1 MAAPRTSLA
10 PLVCGV
16 IVALAAPISA
26 EPALAV
32 GATRPAPGHGAARL
46 IDERSLTVGQVGAA
60 WALGVDAVVGVT
72 SDLAIGVSHSAAAL
86 GEPRD
91 GGGVCIDSTAHDC
104 DGLYAGGFVD
114 ARWRVPGA
122 AALTGVVRLGVAAAW
137 SPQLRLGVVARG
149 AARHLWWRIAPE
161 VAVALD
167 RADGD
172 RDALSAPTWLGVDLG
187 AGSAWLAAGLRG
199 ELAGFADAVVVPM
212 AAGVEGRYR
221 GAAIGLAAGY
231 PQLLGRHAS
240 TRVRTLAWW
249 IGWGW

>member
-1 MAAPRTSLA
+1 M
-10 PLVCGV
+10 
-16 IVALAAPISA
+16 
-26 EPALAV
+26 
-32 GATRPAPGHGAARL
+32 
-46 IDERSLTVGQVGAA
+46 
-60 WALGVDAVVGVT
+60 
-72 SDLAIGVSHSAAAL
+72 
-86 GEPRD
+86 
-91 GGGVCIDSTAHDC
+91 
-104 DGLYAGGFVD
+104 
-114 ARWRVPGA
+114 
-122 AALTGVVRLGVAAAW
+122 TGVQTCALPIW
-137 SPQLRLGVVARG
+137 
-149 AARHLWWRIAPE
+149 HLWWRIAPE

-187 AGSAWLAAGLRG
+187 AGSAWLATGLRG

>member
-1 MAAPRTSLA
+1 MAASRPLLA
-10 PLVCGV
+10 PLVGGA
-16 IVALAAPISA
+16 IVALGASATA

-32 GATRPAPGHGAARL
+32 GATRPPPGRGAARL
-46 IDERSLTVGQVGAA
+46 VDERSLTVGQVGAG
-60 WALGVDAVVGVT
+60 WAVGVDAVVGVT
-72 SDLAIGVSHSAAAL
+72 PDLAIGVSHGAGAL
-86 GEPRD
+86 GAPRD

-122 AALTGVVRLGVAAAW
+122 ATLTGVVRLGMVAAW
-137 SPQLRLGVVARG
+137 SPQVRLGVVARG
-149 AARHLWWRIAPE
+149 AARHLWWRLAPE

-172 RDALSAPTWLGVDLG
+172 RDALGVPAWLGVDLG
-187 AGSAWLAAGLRG
+187 AGSAWLATGVRG
-199 ELAGFADAVVVPM
+199 ELAGFADAVVVPL

-221 GAAIGLAAGY
+221 GAALGLSAGY

>member
-1 MAAPRTSLA
+1 MAASRPLLA
-10 PLVCGV
+10 PLVGGA
-16 IVALAAPISA
+16 IVALGASAAA

-32 GATRPAPGHGAARL
+32 GATRPPPGHGAARL
-46 IDERSLTVGQVGAA
+46 VDERSLTVGQVGAG

-72 SDLAIGVSHSAAAL
+72 PDLALGVSHSAGAL

-104 DGLYAGGFVD
+104 DRLYAGGFVD

-137 SPQLRLGVVARG
+137 SPQVRLGVVARG
-149 AARHLWWRIAPE
+149 AERHLWWRLAPE

-167 RADGD
+167 RADRD
-172 RDALSAPTWLGVDLG
+172 RDALGVPAWLGVDLG
-187 AGSAWLAAGLRG
+187 AGSAWLATGVRG
-199 ELAGFADAVVVPM
+199 ELAGFTDAVVVPL

-221 GAAIGLAAGY
+221 GAAIGLSAGY

-240 TRVRTLAWW
+240 TRVRALAWW

>member
-1 MAAPRTSLA
+1 MAASRTSLA
-10 PLVCGV
+10 SLAAAAS
-16 IVALAAPISA
+16 VALAAPAAA

-32 GATRPAPGHGAARL
+32 GATRPPPGHGAVQL

-60 WALGVDAVVGVT
+60 WALGLDAVVGVT
-72 SDLAIGVSHSAAAL
+72 PDLAIGVSHSAAAL

-104 DGLYAGGFVD
+104 AGLYAGGFVD

-122 AALTGVVRLGVAAAW
+122 AALTGVVRLGVGAAW
-137 SPQLRLGVVARG
+137 SPLLRLGVVARG
-149 AARHLWWRIAPE
+149 AERHLWWRIAPE

-172 RDALSAPTWLGVDLG
+172 RDALGVPAWLGVDLG
-187 AGSAWLAAGLRG
+187 AGSAWLATGVRG
-199 ELAGFADAVVVPM
+199 ELTGFADALVVPL

-221 GAAIGLAAGY
+221 GAAIGLSAGY

-240 TRVRTLAWW
+240 TRVRALAWW